1 MEKHDYRRLKKTH
14 NNQTKWIVLMLLFGF
29 LLNVVFNLLVK
40 MVHAPLYLDT
50 IGTILTA
57 RLGGALPGIFVAL
70 FTNLV
75 LGFGSMETI
84 YYGVLNVLIAVI
96 TAFWVRD
103 KKRRR
108 HPAWLALYILVIAS
122 VGGCIGAIQSWV
134 FNGFSMEG
142 DNGFLIRFFYE
153 KCHWTPFWSHFAA
166 SMVCD
171 LVDKTITALG
181 AIWLLRRMPENVKE
195 KLRFTSWRQKPLKG
209 EELAE
214 VKAIKG
220 TSGGSLGT
228 KIISVLMLAFF
239 TIAIVVTVI
248 SLMLFREFSK
258 DQHAILT
265 KGVAKMAAEVID
277 PDMVEVY
284 LQEGETAAGYAETK
298 QLLTKIR
305 DTYTDVKYVY
315 VYRIEEDGCHV
326 VFDLDTEE
334 LPGEKPGAVIAFD
347 PSFLPYLDQ
356 LLKGEMIDTIVSD
369 DTYGWLLTEYE
380 PVYDRSGK
388 CVCYAAADVSMS
400 DIQHYEND
408 FLVKLASLFL
418 GFFALLLA
426 IGLWLSN
433 YHLVYPIN
441 TMAHAAGIFAYN
453 SEEARELNVE
463 RIKELDVHTG
473 DELENLYH
481 AFVKTTEDSEK
492 YFSEMQHKTEMIS
505 MLQSGLIMV
514 LADMVENRDQST
526 GDHIKK
532 TAAYVRIILEKMREM
547 GYHSEELTDEYME
560 DVVKSA
566 PLHDIGKIQVSDSI
580 LNKPGKLTDE
590 EFEIMKSHTK
600 AGQKII
606 QQTIQTMPEADYL
619 KEAMNLATYHHEKW
633 NGKGYPYGL
642 AGEDIPLSARVM
654 AVADVFD
661 ALVSRRCYKEPFS
674 YEKAVSIIAEG
685 AGRHFDPQVAE
696 AFLASGEE
704 VKEVLYHFEG
714 RTTPKE
720 EKS

>member
-1 MEKHDYRRLKKTH
+1 
-14 NNQTKWIVLMLLFGF
+14 MLQPTS
-29 LLNVVFNLLVK
+29 
-40 MVHAPLYLDT
+40 M
-50 IGTILTA
+50 
-57 RLGGALPGIFVAL
+57 LGGALPGIFVAL

-75 LGFGSMETI
+75 LGFGEAETI
-84 YYGVLNVLIAVI
+84 YFGVLNVLIAVI
-96 TAFWVRD
+96 TAFWVKK
-103 KKRRR
+103 KKRRH
-108 HPAWLALYILVIAS
+108 HPAWVALFILIIAL
-122 VGGCIGAIQSWV
+122 VGGGIGAIQTWV
-134 FNGFSMEG
+134 FSGFSME
-142 DNGFLIRFFYE
+142 DNDGFIIRFFYE
-153 KCHWTPFWSHFAA
+153 DCHWTPFWSQFAA
-166 SMVCD
+166 AMVCD
-171 LVDKTITALG
+171 LVDKTITTLG
-181 AIWLLRRMPENVKE
+181 AIWLLRRMPENAKE

-214 VKAIKG
+214 VKAMK
-220 TSGGSLGT
+220 SVSVSLGT

-239 TIAIVVTVI
+239 TIAIVVTSI
-248 SLMLFREFSK
+248 SLMLFRDFSK

-277 PDMVEVY
+277 PDMVDVY
-284 LQEGETAAGYAETK
+284 LREGEAAEGYAETK

-305 DTYTDVKYVY
+305 ETYSDVEYVY

-326 VFDLDTEE
+326 VFDLDTAE
-334 LPGEKPGAVIAFD
+334 LPGEKPGTVIEFD
-347 PSFLPYLDQ
+347 PSFLPHLDQ
-356 LLKGEMIDTIVSD
+356 LLKGEKIETIVSND
-369 DTYGWLLTEYE
+369 KYGWLLTEYE
-380 PVYDRSGK
+380 PVYDQSGK

-433 YHLVYPIN
+433 YHLIYPIN
-441 TMAHAAGIFAYN
+441 TMAHAANIFAYN
-453 SEEARELNVE
+453 SEEAREKNVE
-463 RIKELDVHTG
+463 RIKALDVHTG

-532 TAAYVRIILEKMREM
+532 TAAYVRIILEKMRKM
-547 GYHSEELTDEYME
+547 GYHAEELTDEYVQ

-566 PLHDIGKIQVSDSI
+566 PLHDIGKIQVSDAI

-674 YEKAVSIIAEG
+674 YEKAISIIAEG
-685 AGRHFDPQVAE
+685 AGQHFDPQVAE
-696 AFLASGEE
+696 AFLASEEE
-704 VKEVLYHFEG
+704 VKEVLYQFEG
-714 RTTPKE
+714 QTVPKE
-720 EKS
+720 EKP